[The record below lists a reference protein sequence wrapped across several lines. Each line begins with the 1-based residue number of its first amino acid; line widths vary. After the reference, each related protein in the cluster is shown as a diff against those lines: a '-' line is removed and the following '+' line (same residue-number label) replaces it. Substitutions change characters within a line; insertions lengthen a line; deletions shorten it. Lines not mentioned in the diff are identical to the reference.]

1 MTDKSK
7 QRNKTVLLE
16 VRVIIKNNE
25 FDFQVAEI
33 ENGKKNQ
40 AHLFKLNI
48 FSKTKNFKSSTL

>member
-16 VRVIIKNNE
+16 VGVIIKNNE

-48 FSKTKNFKSSTL
+48 F

>member
-16 VRVIIKNNE
+16 VGVIIKNNE

-33 ENGKKNQ
+33 ENGKKKSGTSFQ
-40 AHLFKLNI
+40 VKYFFKN
-48 FSKTKNFKSSTL
+48 